1 MDEAQIEVTKDLVK
15 FKMFKTEQ
23 EGKEFRASNPTW
35 GELAHTEKGWYSAYS
50 LPGVLAT
57 ESVKEA
63 GEYYKL
69 NVELTAGYIIHR
81 NWFGCH

>member
-23 EGKEFRASNPTW
+23 EGKDFRTNNPTW

-69 NVELTAGYIIHR
+69 NVELTAGYIIHK
-81 NWFGCH
+81 NWYGCH